1 MVTKIYRFFCWSFV
15 NAFVTDQKLIEKG
28 KSDQQQH
35 QKADQSTNDQV
46 MSVKQVD
53 TIQQQL
59 EHVQQLKDQLSN
71 NARKS
76 YSK

>member
-1 MVTKIYRFFCWSFV
+1 
-15 NAFVTDQKLIEKG
+15 
-28 KSDQQQH
+28 
-35 QKADQSTNDQV
+35 
-46 MSVKQVD
+46 MSVKQVE

-71 NARKS
+71 NALKS